1 MRYLRSKSRPAA
13 CLEQTIY
20 SDTLLSAIAGRPV
33 VKECWEPHGG
43 ADRQ

>member
-1 MRYLRSKSRPAA
+1 MAYLQTVHRPAS

-20 SDTLLSAIAGRPV
+20 SDTLLSAIAGRPI

-43 ADRQ
+43 AERQ